1 MEEAEALCD
10 RIAFLH
16 QGRIRA
22 MDNFYKIYWGSR
34 IMTYAWKRISA
45 IIEKEWKDCFRNPA
59 LLSMAA
65 LPLIFALLFRGREEV
80 GISVLAL
87 PINMALTITGAFVLA
102 MMVAEEKE
110 KHTLRVLMLSPAR
123 PFEVLIGKS
132 AVAAAMTV
140 AAVILTLFIAET
152 PALSPLA
159 LILLL
164 VPSIV
169 MYLAIGTLIGLLS
182 RTSMETSFIGMPLHL
197 LFLMGPMFGSLLNQ
211 PAVDLMISYLPTE
224 QLSLACSKLWRGG
237 TLADAL
243 PHAGIIA
250 AWMAACLLLCCTT
263 YRTKRYDA

>member
-1 MEEAEALCD
+1 
-10 RIAFLH
+10 
-16 QGRIRA
+16 
-22 MDNFYKIYWGSR
+22 
-34 IMTYAWKRISA
+34 MTYAWKRISA
-45 IIEKEWKDCFRNPA
+45 IVEKEWKDCFRNPV
-59 LLSMAA
+59 LLSTAV
-65 LPLIFALLFRGREEV
+65 LPIIFAFLFRGREEV
-80 GISVLAL
+80 GTSVLAM
-87 PINMALTITGAFVLA
+87 PINMALTMTGAFVLA

-132 AVAAAMTV
+132 VIAALMTV
-140 AAVILTLFIAET
+140 AAIILTLLIADT

-159 LILLL
+159 LIILL

-182 RTSMETSFIGMPLHL
+182 RTSMETSFLGMPLLL
-197 LFLMGPMFGSLLNQ
+197 LFLMGPMFGSLLNH

-224 QLSLACSKLWRGG
+224 QFSLACFKLWNGG

-243 PHAGIIA
+243 PHAGIIVI
-250 AWMAACLLLCCTT
+250 WMAACLLLCYTT